1 MSPKEDT
8 IETKEVDQPIVPSTP
23 VSISIENI
31 IGAITLLAIKS
42 PNHKYSFVND
52 LEWMYLPAINLKQFR
67 IFRQK
72 EQNSPLAV
80 VTWAS
85 VDEETEQRLL
95 SGSLKLMPKDWN
107 SGDRLW
113 LIDVLS
119 PFVKSIN
126 ILNQLN
132 DLEFKGKSIKLLRPK
147 KDGKGFEGRDLGE
160 FLAEAKIE
168 SEKNTNQNKN
178 D

>member
-1 MSPKEDT
+1 MSPTNEET
-8 IETKEVDQPIVPSTP
+8 IENKSTASDAAPANP
-23 VSISIENI
+23 VNISIENI

-72 EQNSPLAV
+72 EQNSPLAI

-85 VDEETEQRLL
+85 VDKETEDRLL
-95 SGSLKLMPKDWN
+95 SGSLKLAPKDWN

-119 PFVKSIN
+119 PFVKPIN

-132 DLEFKGKSIKLLRPK
+132 DLEFKDKTIHLLRPK
-147 KDGKGFEGRDLGE
+147 KEGSGFEGRPLKDV
-160 FLAEAKIE
+160 LAEAKT
-168 SEKNTNQNKN
+168 EKPAETAEKK
-178 D
+178 

>member
-1 MSPKEDT
+1 MSPESKT
-8 IETKEVDQPIVPSTP
+8 IEKKSAEKATSSP
-23 VSISIENI
+23 VSVTIENI

-42 PNHKYSFVND
+42 PNHKFSFVQE

-95 SGSLKLMPKDWN
+95 SGSLKLAPKDWN

-119 PFVKSIN
+119 PFVKPIN

-132 DLEFKGKSIKLLRPK
+132 DLEFQGKEIKLLRPK
-147 KDGKGFEGRDLGE
+147 KDGKGFEGRILSE
-160 FLAEAKIE
+160 FLAEAKAE
-168 SEKNTNQNKN
+168 SDAAEAKATPAS
-178 D
+178 